1 MLASEANQVT
11 PDTNQTVR
19 EIAINNPATVRVF
32 ESLGIDYCCGG
43 KRPLKEAC
51 DRANVPVV
59 RALELLAA
67 VQSEPVSPDE
77 KRWMQ
82 ASFHDLIDYIVTRH
96 HQYVRDE
103 TPRLHALLAKVVSA
117 HGAVHPELLSI
128 RDLFAAMSE
137 ELSAHFIK
145 EEQVLFP
152 FLEKLN
158 AAATAGA
165 ASPESCFDSVGAPIA
180 RLLADHDD
188 AGELLAKIRDLSSGF
203 EAPAG
208 ACPSYK
214 GLYHGLQE
222 FERDLHHHVHLEN
235 NILFPRALEMERAR
249 PSCGSV
255 SQ

>member
-1 MLASEANQVT
+1 VT

-19 EIAINNPATVRVF
+19 KIAINNPATVRVF

-51 DRANVPVV
+51 DRASVPLS

-67 VQSEPVSPDE
+67 LQSEPVSPDE
-77 KRWMQ
+77 KRWTQ
-82 ASFHDLIDYIVTRH
+82 ASFRELIEYIVTRH

-103 TPRLHALLAKVVSA
+103 TPRLRTLLAKVVSA
-117 HGAVHPELLSI
+117 HGNTHPELLSI
-128 RDLFAAMSE
+128 RDLFVAMSE
-137 ELSAHFIK
+137 ELSAHLLK

-152 FLEKLN
+152 FLEKLD
-158 AAATAGA
+158 AAASAGTPLPA
-165 ASPESCFDSVGAPIA
+165 SCFDSVGAPIA

-188 AGELLAKIRDLSSGF
+188 AGELLAKIRALSGDY

-235 NILFPRALEMERAR
+235 NILFPRALEMDRMLQPELVHGER
-249 PSCGSV
+249 
-255 SQ
+255 